1 MPRLLT
7 RPVRARASGR
17 VVPLRG
23 LFVLQDSTTNDKKR
37 QQMNI
42 NQMTHGYNLMIDVA
56 IIGCAM
62 AYGTLAVH
70 SQKNR
75 GMVPVF

>member
-23 LFVLQDSTTNDKKR
+23 LFVLQDSTTSDKKR
-37 QQMNI
+37 QQMII
-42 NQMTHGYNLMIDVA
+42 NQMTHGYNLVIDIA
-56 IIGCAM
+56 ITWCAT
-62 AYGTLAVH
+62 ASGTLAAH
-70 SQKNR
+70 
-75 GMVPVF
+75 P